1 MPVIAHLSDLHL
13 GGSDHALAR
22 VRAVVDTVRRLTVD
36 AVLVT
41 GDVAEHGT
49 VEEYEQAV
57 AELGAFEVPVLALP
71 GNHDERTAF
80 RDVLLADGGP
90 IAGAF
95 GGPIAGAVGG
105 PHGSPDEAVNA
116 SHLVGGVLLALCDSG
131 VPGRSWGRL
140 DEVTLAW
147 LDSVLTAHAGPALV
161 CLHHPPVPTGLSIMD
176 EILLTNPDDLAAV
189 VTGQPQ
195 VTAVLTGH
203 AHLGLTCTFAG
214 RSLVVAPGVVSTLRL
229 PWQLP
234 SPRNWVDAVEPEAAP
249 PGFVVH
255 HVDGDGRL
263 TSYPRAVPW
272 AG

>member
-41 GDVAEHGT
+41 GDVAEHGA

-80 RDVLLADGGP
+80 RAVLLADGGP
-90 IAGAF
+90 IAGA
-95 GGPIAGAVGG
+95 VGG
-105 PHGSPDEAVNA
+105 PRGGPDAAVNA

-131 VPGRSWGRL
+131 VPGESPGRL
-140 DEVTLAW
+140 DEATLAW
-147 LDSVLTAHAGPALV
+147 LDSVLTAHAGSALV

-189 VTGQPQ
+189 VTGHPQ
-195 VTAVLTGH
+195 VTAVLAGH

-214 RSLVVAPGVVSTLRL
+214 RPLVVAPGVVSTLRL

-234 SPRNWVDAVEPEAAP
+234 SPGNWVDAVEPEAAP